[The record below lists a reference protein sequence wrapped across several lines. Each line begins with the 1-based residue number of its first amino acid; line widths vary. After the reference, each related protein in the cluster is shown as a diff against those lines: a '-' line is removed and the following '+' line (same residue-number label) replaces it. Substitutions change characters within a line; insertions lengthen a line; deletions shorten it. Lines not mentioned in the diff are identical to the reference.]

1 MYGPDFNNTLENER
15 PTGLIIT
22 PGIPSPHDN
31 CVVRFFRKIFNF
43 NF

>member
-22 PGIPSPHDN
+22 PTLPNSNDN
-31 CVVRFFRKIFNF
+31 SVIRWLRKIFKF
-43 NF
+43 

>member
-22 PGIPSPHDN
+22 PALPNPHDN
-31 CVVRFFRKIFNF
+31 SVIRWLRKIFKF
-43 NF
+43 